1 MTLQLLF
8 AQQEA
13 VEADG
18 KRAGGLWGAHEVLVL
33 LVEREG
39 KLAPRQDR
47 AIEYGLLLGLGE
59 DVAGG
64 RGRRLR

>member
-1 MTLQLLF
+1 M
-8 AQQEA
+8 
-13 VEADG
+13 
-18 KRAGGLWGAHEVLVL
+18 GAYEVLVL

-47 AIEYGLLLGLGE
+47 AVEYGLLLGLRE

-64 RGRRLR
+64 RGWRLR